1 MKLESTSSFK
11 ANICLAILKT
21 VKKNGD
27 IGKADTTSNTGHSKT
42 LWIIRRGRMHVTV
55 NTGTKIK

>member
-11 ANICLAILKT
+11 ASICPAILKI
-21 VKKNGD
+21 VKKNCEV
-27 IGKADTTSNTGHSKT
+27 GKADTTSSTGHSKT